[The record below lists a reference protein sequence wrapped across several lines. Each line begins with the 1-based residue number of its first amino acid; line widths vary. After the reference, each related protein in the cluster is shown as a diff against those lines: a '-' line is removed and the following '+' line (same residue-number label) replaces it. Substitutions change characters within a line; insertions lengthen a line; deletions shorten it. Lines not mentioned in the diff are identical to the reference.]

1 MERITWKCQCFVC
14 KRPIHGGRPCVVFST
29 NKAGLVGICHSG
41 CSYSLHRFGYYWMQ
55 MCPPF
60 YLSEEHLSFLKH
72 FYPKL
77 HSLPGGQEPN
87 RELRFALA
95 YLDRDYPASLV
106 NPLATLR
113 KFIDEHKR
121 YAHEWKYQSDLEM
134 DFLRSL
140 AEIQKSAKTEPAGF
154 EVDFRS

>member
-1 MERITWKCQCFVC
+1 
-14 KRPIHGGRPCVVFST
+14 
-29 NKAGLVGICHSG
+29 
-41 CSYSLHRFGYYWMQ
+41 
-55 MCPPF
+55 MCPP
-60 YLSEEHLSFLKH
+60 YRLNEEQLSFLKH

-77 HSLPGGQEPN
+77 HRLPGGQQPN

-113 KFIDEHKR
+113 RFIDEHKR
-121 YAHEWKYQSDLEM
+121 YAREWKYQNDLEM

-140 AEIQKSAKTEPAGF
+140 AEIQKAAKTEPAGL
-154 EVDFRS
+154 EVDFRP